1 MVNTLFGNT
10 MSRSYHV
17 TEKKALAAFLQGD
30 EEPTYTASEK
40 SWIKRKQKEARS
52 RQSVGN
58 KSLSNRAIV
67 AEEKKRTEL
76 VRSARQLRKGTP

>member
-1 MVNTLFGNT
+1 

-30 EEPTYTASEK
+30 EEPSYMASEK

-52 RQSVGN
+52 PQSLGN

-67 AEEKKRTEL
+67 AEEKKRTKH
-76 VRSARQLRKGTP
+76 VRSARECRKGPG